1 MGAAK
6 RFDPT
11 SPCLPADD
19 DPEVDVGFEWLGEEE
34 TQPWCVDDGSR
45 IIVMR
50 TREIQRGL
58 GGGTLA
64 FRWLRRLDRELQP
77 YNSGPARRRHR
88 VCRAFCADPSPW
100 NPARGTVKKPLARPA
115 LCG

>member
-50 TREIQRGL
+50 TRQIQRGL
-58 GGGTLA
+58 GGGTLGGDVKA
-64 FRWLRRLDRELQP
+64 WRHGRACWLH
-77 YNSGPARRRHR
+77 A
-88 VCRAFCADPSPW
+88 
-100 NPARGTVKKPLARPA
+100 
-115 LCG
+115 